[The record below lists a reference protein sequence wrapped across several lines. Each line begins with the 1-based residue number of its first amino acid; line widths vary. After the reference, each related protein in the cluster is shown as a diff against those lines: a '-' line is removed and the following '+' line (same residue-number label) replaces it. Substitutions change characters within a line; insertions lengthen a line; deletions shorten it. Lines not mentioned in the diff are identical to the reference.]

1 MGELSLVDPKQAEPE
16 VKTALDEVKAAFGRV
31 PNVIRAL
38 ANSPVALETYLAM
51 AGAAEKGSLKP
62 ALRERIAVLVAQLN
76 GCEYCLSAHSAA
88 GKMVGLSPEE
98 LAAARRARAHDPRN
112 EAALKF
118 VRRVVV
124 EGAHV
129 DAEEVRGL
137 KSAGFGDEEVS
148 ELMAN
153 VALHMFTN
161 YFNLATHTDLDYPR
175 VSLEMEQIEDVNDS
189 VRAGS

>member
-1 MGELSLVDPKQAEPE
+1 MDPNQAGPE
-16 VKTALDEVKAAFGRV
+16 VRSALDEVKAAFGRV

-38 ANSPVALETYLAM
+38 ANSPVALEAYLAL
-51 AGAAEKGSLKP
+51 AGATEKGTLKP

-98 LAAARRARAHDPRN
+98 LVATRRARANDPRD

-124 EGAHV
+124 EGAHT
-129 DAEEVRGL
+129 DAEEVEGL
-137 KSAGFGDEEVS
+137 KSAGFGDEEVA
-148 ELMAN
+148 ELIAN

-175 VSLEMEQIEDVNDS
+175 VSLETEEIEDVNDS